1 MDARIICLSQ
11 RGWVRVRVRGK
22 LCFFASFQ
30 GVLFFRVIVSSAD
43 NNYGI
48 QKMLERIISEKWK
61 KNGKF
66 FIWEVF
72 DFGRKTC
79 EKPNFQKDCS

>member
-72 DFGRKTC
+72 DFG
-79 EKPNFQKDCS
+79 